1 MNTNF
6 TDAKKMLGLS
16 NIVLAKL
23 MRDKL
28 GDGEVVIDEHGKK
41 WITPGGLE
49 KLRIALDVPM
59 AVPTKYRA
67 TCIQRAI
74 NPIWVYVKIDGK
86 ENKHLCLIPPKL
98 RNADMVGKTF
108 LVDKIEDVNGTTYRH
123 EALGG

>member
-1 MNTNF
+1 MNTKF
-6 TDAKKMLGLS
+6 LDAVKLLSSS

-23 MRDKL
+23 IKEKLNGEEAFRDDKGKL
-28 GDGEVVIDEHGKK
+28 
-41 WITPGGLE
+41 WITPSGIE
-49 KLRIALDVPM
+49 KLRIALEVPM

-98 RNADMVGKTF
+98 RNADLVGKTF